1 MEENVIQ
8 IKDGITVNVDVSVKN
23 VMYVKN
29 IIFGTLVHVDVK
41 IENIQ
46 EVLWMIQRSR
56 VTKLQ
61 NNTMKKQKLFQQ
73 ISMKQSNL

>member
-8 IKDGITVNVDVSVKN
+8 INDGITVNVDVSVKN

>member
-8 IKDGITVNVDVSVKN
+8 INDGITVNVDVSVKN

-29 IIFGTLVHVDVK
+29 IMFGTLVHVDVK